1 MLQPGRFFVAAPGR
15 LHIDHRASE
24 TLSWEIF
31 RGHLLDSAQTREQQT
46 FESWHVFVESTAD
59 QPAAPLLA
67 VLFAPA
73 EQLVYVTRSIETYVQ
88 EPYVTEANVILT
100 REVQKWVRELVATID
115 LTLFDAPAPPLSSP
129 PEPDPA
135 QTFERQLGHDL
146 FLAVIGTSRLPIT
159 SVETPLPGFS
169 LGHFGYFPNARV
181 DGVPPSTTAPIS
193 TSNDLID
200 RGLTRESPPLERA
213 KLLEL
218 VLRAAPP
225 NTHHADMHHADT
237 PPAREQPEL
246 AERLMAHWHS
256 LGATNADLTAAL
268 QTLYNH
274 LALTPYTQFVDRW
287 IDLLLALTRPEFLG
301 VEEIVDLL
309 SGMLR
314 SLARHVTAFDLTTF
328 HNQGANFPDPLFND
342 SLLRAYLQLIEQ
354 HPHLFQ
360 PPTGN
365 SPRRESTPP
374 DSPTGSRALERRQ
387 RLRRRALRQ
396 GWLMRQEYEGHPVP
410 DLPTSRGEN
419 RWVLPVPFARV
430 PDEQLTDPHTR
441 RRKLFQ
447 NQPAD
452 QLLSD
457 QTRRVLETSLADLAD
472 MTQPGSAE
480 LRELGMALFLDR
492 PLGLFKQP
500 AEVDRTPL
508 LSYEAFSLTLA
519 ESRLQKLRG
528 ASTTLVTRLRETA
541 ANLTGFPVSHFT
553 APRRLGSVALED
565 ARLASA
571 DFQFLRTTPVS
582 LQQFLSH
589 FDLAPLEARFPKLA
603 DWLRTAPD
611 ILAIRDP
618 RPSAAT
624 STDSLTTPVLTL
636 FDKQLQPRLVLGMQ
650 LPTATPQRAAG
661 KAYIEIAGAEL
672 PTAGLFVLSVSTP
685 DEHHAS
691 PQQAP
696 LHLLP
701 RR

>member
-1 MLQPGRFFVAAPGR
+1 LTTATRPSDDSVRASIDNMLLPGRFFVAAPGR
-15 LHIDHRASE
+15 LHIDPRASE
-24 TLSWEIF
+24 TLRWEIF

-46 FESWHVFVESTAD
+46 FESWNVFVESTTE
-59 QPAAPLLA
+59 QPATPLLA

-73 EQLVYVTRSIETYVQ
+73 EQLVHVTRSIETYVQ

-100 REVQKWVRELVATID
+100 REIQKWVRELVATID
-115 LTLFDAPAPPLSSP
+115 LTLFDAPAPPPAST
-129 PEPDPA
+129 PEPCSA

-181 DGVPPSTTAPIS
+181 AGAPPGTTAPMS
-193 TSNDLID
+193 TSNDLIA

-218 VLRAAPP
+218 VLRA
-225 NTHHADMHHADT
+225 
-237 PPAREQPEL
+237 PPADEQPEL

-256 LGATNADLTAAL
+256 LEATNADLMA
-268 QTLYNH
+268 TLKTLFNH

-287 IDLLLALTRPEFLG
+287 IDLLLALARPEFLG

-360 PPTGN
+360 SSAG
-365 SPRRESTPP
+365 
-374 DSPTGSRALERRQ
+374 DSPALDRRK
-387 RLRRRALRQ
+387 RLRRRPLRQ
-396 GWLMRQEYEGHPVP
+396 GWLLRTEYEGHPVP

-447 NQPAD
+447 NQPAE

-457 QTRRVLETSLADLAD
+457 QTRRVLETSLADLAE
-472 MTQPGSAE
+472 TIQPDRIQPASAE

-519 ESRLQKLRG
+519 ESRLKNLCG
-528 ASTTLVTRLRETA
+528 APTTLVTRLRETA
-541 ANLTGFPVSHFT
+541 ASLAGFPVSHFT

-565 ARLASA
+565 ARLASD

-589 FDLAPLEARFPKLA
+589 FDLAPLEARFPELA
-603 DWLRTAPD
+603 DWLQTAPD

-618 RPSAAT
+618 RPPDAT
-624 STDSLTTPVLTL
+624 STDSLITPVLTL
-636 FDKQLQPRLVLGMQ
+636 FDKQLQPRLLLGMQ
-650 LPTATPQRAAG
+650 RPTANPQSTAG
-661 KAYIEIAGAEL
+661 KTYIETAGTEL
-672 PTAGLFVLSVSTP
+672 PTAGLFVLGVSTP
-685 DEHHAS
+685 NEHHAS
-691 PQQAP
+691 QQPAQ
-696 LHLLP
+696 LRLLP